1 VWLIESVSF
10 PLSSFHPSFEDGL
23 LITFL
28 IQGLCCVFALVEA
41 IWKGDSWWDLIPAG
55 GSLDALLGLIGRV
68 MVLRAI
74 AKVAQHYGASRTA
87 ESVGRGHTNEPRGE
101 V

>member
-1 VWLIESVSF
+1 MWLIESVSF

-23 LITFL
+23 LIAFL

-41 IWKGDSWWDLIPAG
+41 KIKGDSWRNLIPADRNLG
-55 GSLDALLGLIGRV
+55 ALLGLIGRV
-68 MVLRAI
+68 LVLRAI
-74 AKVAQHYGASRTA
+74 AKVAQHHGASRTV
-87 ESVGRGHTNEPRGE
+87 ESVGRGHTNEARGE